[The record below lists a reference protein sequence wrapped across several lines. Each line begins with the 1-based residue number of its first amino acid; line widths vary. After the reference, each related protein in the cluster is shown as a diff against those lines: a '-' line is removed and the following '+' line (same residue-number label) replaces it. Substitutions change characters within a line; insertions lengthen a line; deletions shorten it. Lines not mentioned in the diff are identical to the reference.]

1 MDSEKRTVYEFGD
14 YFLDRDRRRVLR
26 RGNDEALPMTAK
38 AFDTL
43 LYLLEHRGETLDK
56 DTLLRAIWPAVVV
69 EENSLTQVISSLR
82 QVLQEAPGENRYI
95 ATVPRKG
102 YQFVAQVKEPRAT
115 GVTGIRRPCR

>member
-1 MDSEKRTVYEFGD
+1 MDSENRTVYEFGD

-26 RGNDEALPMTAK
+26 RGSDEALPMTAK

-43 LYLLEHRGETLDK
+43 LYLLEHQGETLDK
-56 DTLLRAIWPAVVV
+56 DELLRDLAGRGRRG
-69 EENSLTQVISSLR
+69 NSLTQVISSLR

-102 YQFVAQVKEPRAT
+102 YQFVAQVKGPGAT
-115 GVTGIRRPCR
+115 GVTGIRRTCR